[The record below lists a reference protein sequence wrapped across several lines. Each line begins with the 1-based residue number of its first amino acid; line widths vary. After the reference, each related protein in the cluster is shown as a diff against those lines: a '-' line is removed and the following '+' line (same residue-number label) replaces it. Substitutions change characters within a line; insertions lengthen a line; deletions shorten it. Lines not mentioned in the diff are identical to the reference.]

1 MKRDHLERVLDLRR
15 ADLDPELLAAP
26 LTVRHASRLMMGG
39 GNDSE
44 CPNDHFALHP
54 RHMERFLD
62 PAVKV
67 AQAFKHFEHEWRSLH
82 RILSGS
88 TSVPLSRHVTPTPY
102 SLMVT
107 LALTNVNFPLTNVVV
122 QGVF

>member
-1 MKRDHLERVLDLRR
+1 MKRDHLERALDHLRV
-15 ADLDPELLAAP
+15 DLDPELFAAP
-26 LTVRHASRLMMGG
+26 LTVQHANRLMMDG
-39 GNDSE
+39 GNNRE
-44 CPNDHFALHP
+44 CPYNPSNLHP

-67 AQAFKHFEHEWRSLH
+67 AQAIKHFEHEWRNLH

-88 TSVPLSRHVTPTPY
+88 TAVSRHVTPTSY

-107 LALTNVNFPLTNVVV
+107 SALTNVNFRLTNIVV
-122 QGVF
+122 